1 MNNRHWEIDKIIE
14 VANQLQR
21 HGSTGA
27 STGECIAAAFVLNR
41 QDCLPAMYSDMIE
54 AWDRLGE
61 DWQIYV
67 RCIKQ
72 EYMHRIIEAE

>member
-1 MNNRHWEIDKIIE
+1 MNYPIGKIIE

-21 HGSTGA
+21 TGRTPA

-41 QDCLPAMYSDMIE
+41 PDYLPAMYADMVE

-61 DWQIYV
+61 DWQVYV
-67 RCIKQ
+67 RLIKRD
-72 EYMHRIIEAE
+72 YMHRIIEAE